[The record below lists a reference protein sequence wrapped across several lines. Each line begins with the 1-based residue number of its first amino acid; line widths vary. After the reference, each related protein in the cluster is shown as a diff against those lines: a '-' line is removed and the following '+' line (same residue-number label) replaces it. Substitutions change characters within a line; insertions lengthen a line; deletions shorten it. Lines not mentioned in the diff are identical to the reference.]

1 VPPQLGQHTSQLL
14 EEVLGYNS
22 AQIEQLKIKGVI

>member
-14 EEVLGYNS
+14 EEVLGYS
-22 AQIEQLKIKGVI
+22 AAQIEQLKNKGVI